1 MVSEILPETWPQQ
14 EAIEAAMDLGRKL
27 GQDIHAGQNL
37 SELQFETPVSV
48 KSQ

>member
-27 GQDIHAGQNL
+27 G
-37 SELQFETPVSV
+37 ELQFETPVSV
-48 KSQ
+48 KSR